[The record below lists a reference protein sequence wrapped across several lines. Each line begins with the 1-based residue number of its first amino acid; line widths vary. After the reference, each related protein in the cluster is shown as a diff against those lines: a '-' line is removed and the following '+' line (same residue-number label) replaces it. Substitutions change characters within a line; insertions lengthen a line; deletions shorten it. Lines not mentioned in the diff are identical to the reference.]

1 MKELRELNAE
11 ELQSQ
16 LAEARAMLQ
25 KNKFAHTVSPIE
37 NPMILRTT
45 RRQIARLEMALAEK
59 RA

>member
-1 MKELRELNAE
+1 MKELRELSAE
-11 ELQSQ
+11 ELTSQ
-16 LAEARAMLQ
+16 LAEARTMLQ